1 MAKLNFEHDSQKFAV
16 KGEWEG
22 DTFTAQAF
30 KGKKPASDPFAI
42 KRAKGKDAA
51 PDSILEETV
60 LNAAKNDVINGD
72 GVSEPLDEA

>member
-16 KGEWEG
+16 KGEWDG

-30 KGKKPASDPFAI
+30 KGKKPASDPFSI

-51 PDSILEETV
+51 PDSVLEETV
-60 LNAAKNDVINGD
+60 LAAAKNDVMSGN
-72 GVSEPLDEA
+72 GVSPELD